1 MPFIGQKVLIPMICV
16 ILAGAILETAQ
27 ADWDG
32 SIQCTYQFGK
42 ASDDQGNR
50 TGPQTDSSGNPDIN
64 LGRWGIWPSCKSLGI
79 QIFDAIKN
87 GQKSCSHG
95 ILAVL
100 KFNNKNLA
108 QSRDQFETC
117 PCPDCVLGTETIH
130 KLVDDSTEYL
140 KPLSGGYID
149 LDLTSTQKVVTRYIR
164 EYDNLLTQVQK
175 SGCDEGQVNTMKDYL
190 TNAQAELKR
199 LSAQIESIR
208 QSAIKGK
215 SKWDRIDAM
224 GSGGAAM
231 SDAQSEV
238 YYKKLQQSS
247 DPLEKTVGDLIATS
261 RDAKSPDRKK
271 AADQLQQ
278 AINTF
283 YASEYFTGPF
293 AMDGIVAKRTI
304 TATRKLLEDP
314 KARQDFAK
322 ALNDA
327 GVDSSTSLPA
337 SPASPA
343 SPTPPG
349 SDGPP
354 AIQYGGT

>member
-1 MPFIGQKVLIPMICV
+1 MICV
-16 ILAGAILETAQ
+16 ISAGTFLETAQ

-32 SIQCTYQFGK
+32 SVQCAYQFGK
-42 ASDDQGNR
+42 ASDDKGNR

-64 LGRWGIWPSCKSLGI
+64 LGRWGLWPSCKSLGI

-100 KFNNKNLA
+100 KFNNRNLT
-108 QSRDQFETC
+108 QTPDQFETC
-117 PCPDCVLGTETIH
+117 PCPDCVLGTESIH
-130 KLVDDSTEYL
+130 KLVEDSTEYL
-140 KPLSGGYID
+140 KPLSGGFID
-149 LDLTSTQKVVTRYIR
+149 LDLTSAQKNIDKYTR
-164 EYDNLLTQVQK
+164 EYDNLLDQVEK
-175 SGCDEGQVNTMKDYL
+175 SGCDQGQVSTMKDYL

-231 SDAQSEV
+231 SDAQAEV
-238 YYKKLQQSS
+238 YYKNLQQSS
-247 DPLEKTVGDLIATS
+247 NPLDKAVGDLIATS
-261 RDAKSPDRKK
+261 RDKDSPDREK

-278 AINTF
+278 VINIY
-283 YASEYFTGPF
+283 YAKEYFSGPF

-304 TATRKLLEDP
+304 SAAKKLLEDP
-314 KARQDFAK
+314 NTRPEFAK
-322 ALNDA
+322 ALQDA
-327 GVDSSTSLPA
+327 GLDLP
-337 SPASPA
+337 
-343 SPTPPG
+343 
-349 SDGPP
+349 
-354 AIQYGGT
+354 I